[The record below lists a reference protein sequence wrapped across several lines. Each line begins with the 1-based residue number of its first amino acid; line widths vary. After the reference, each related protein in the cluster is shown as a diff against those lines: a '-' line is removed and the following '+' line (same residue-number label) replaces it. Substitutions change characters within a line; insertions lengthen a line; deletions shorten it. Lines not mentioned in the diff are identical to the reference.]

1 MSSSSSNT
9 NNNSIN
15 NSNAGKMFSGL
26 NWKQKAEEFKKR
38 AKEKVEMVKDKIEEQ
53 KRDASSPIGKLA
65 NRMSL
70 QHHQS
75 DASSSLNST
84 TSSRSSRQQQQA
96 VAAESSSSA
105 CGELVNRMDSLELNV
120 TSMNAEQAAKEVD
133 KLHPGFFEPYRKDE
147 DEDEMNRSEE
157 RINSSTDPSSS
168 NNNNNNNN
176 DSSKFDALRES
187 LKEIPRDFLPK
198 DLRREEERLMAIV
211 ESVQT
216 RINGEI
222 YKKRNE
228 VGHASQKILD
238 IQNSLT
244 KANVVLKNG
253 RRALERSQHA
263 VDIKIRAVHTN
274 KRKENMVRVLRIV
287 EELRRCSE
295 REISIREKIEM
306 GDISAAIVEYGEAKN
321 ALEALSE
328 LDCTKQ
334 AFEDLSL
341 LKFEVERGTRDAFV
355 HAFSTDEDGDSL
367 YERAFQGALAL
378 GHERAAELS
387 AECFATARDSLLV
400 QSQVEDPIG
409 GVSKAAHL
417 LFKRLHFAKAYHE
430 KKIAIANKNDAFETL
445 LADSLAKSNLE
456 ARTTDTAYH
465 ALNALEIAIRTDS
478 GRQNRSETFSAD
490 PNVARMTLRK
500 CRLFAD
506 MCEKFAGAETVSSR
520 TKSLIDCAIDV
531 LSDAQR
537 KPRLAELKLAFE
549 RETWTKLSSDL
560 AKKARAEARM
570 ASSIE
575 ERVVNT
581 NALIINGDDIDHLTK
596 DEGMRAIDWVKRREH
611 PFAGERFVG
620 SDDAVLKMTTNEE
633 NLLLSPQESSKMMND
648 SNGNQVSAVAAM
660 AKLSSSGAELS
671 NAEYAK
677 EEDVST
683 SKTVTTSTAYLLE
696 SVCVFASLAAE
707 SPTMSAHSKCRSKL
721 KAFDACREMFELALF
736 NVFVSFGNSRLLA
749 HTNDQPFDDHN
760 KDALTN
766 RLKQTLTK
774 LASRGGLFALK
785 PPPPIT
791 QQQPHTPG
799 GGDNATFIA
808 TTPAT
813 NLNGAAMPLASSA
826 AAASSTT
833 TPVVSKLGATF
844 KKRSQNA
851 RSQIASSGNM
861 FGLRERVVALESLA
875 CVASIYEELKPT
887 FERWVGEDSSSVVE
901 KFFTKVV
908 HAVDD
913 LREHV
918 LSRVAELLLDLSWL
932 PDEIGDSDFKITDM
946 QSMKKAALGKYN
958 QKEMPSVLSASEW
971 TTQLGQLLAQ
981 FATKLRVSEVTAVNG
996 KVLWELGAQLVSNA
1010 IVRGF
1015 AKVKKCSIDGRAV
1028 MQMDVQTVQ
1037 QHFQTYYPFKN
1048 AVPSSS
1054 ASASSAPPPPQPPP
1068 LNLDFRYVET
1078 YIKAFYTPESE
1089 LVRWTMIH
1097 PEYTSEQKLVLVSHV
1112 AHAFKWSSK
1121 QKSDCLLEIQN
1132 SDLV

>member
-1 MSSSSSNT
+1 MSAYSNNSSSND
-9 NNNSIN
+9 
-15 NSNAGKMFSGL
+15 AAGGKMFL

-38 AKEKVEMVKDKIEEQ
+38 AKEKVELVKDKIEEQ

-65 NRMSL
+65 SRMTT
-70 QHHQS
+70 QQS
-75 DASSSLNST
+75 PSASSPE
-84 TSSRSSRQQQQA
+84 SRHLEQKQTP
-96 VAAESSSSA
+96 VSSSSA
-105 CGELVNRMDSLELNV
+105 GKLVNRMDSLELNAA
-120 TSMNAEQAAKEVD
+120 SMNAEQAAKEVD

-147 DEDEMNRSEE
+147 DEDETNRSEE
-157 RINSSTDPSSS
+157 RINASTDPSSS
-168 NNNNNNNN
+168 SSNN
-176 DSSKFDALRES
+176 DSIKFDALRES
-187 LKEIPRDFLPK
+187 LKEIPRDFSPK

-211 ESVQT
+211 ETVQT

-244 KANVVLKNG
+244 RANVVLKNG

-263 VDIKIRAVHTN
+263 VDVKIRAVHTN
-274 KRKENMVRVLRIV
+274 KRKENMVRVLRVV
-287 EELRRCSE
+287 EELRRCGE
-295 REISIREKIEM
+295 REISIREKIGK

-321 ALEALSE
+321 ALEALSA

-334 AFEDLSL
+334 AIEDLNL

-355 HAFSTDEDGDSL
+355 QAFSTDESGDSL
-367 YERAFQGALAL
+367 YEKAFQGALAL

-400 QSQVEDPIG
+400 QSQAEDPVG
-409 GVSKAAHL
+409 GVSRAAHL

-430 KKIAIANKNDAFETL
+430 KKIAMANKNDAFETL

-478 GRQNRSETFSAD
+478 GRQNSSATFNAD

-506 MCEKFAGAETVSSR
+506 MCEKFAGAETVYSR
-520 TKSLIDCAIDV
+520 TKSLMDCAIDV

-537 KPRLAELKLAFE
+537 KPRLGELKLAFE
-549 RETWTKLSSDL
+549 RETWTKLSNDL

-575 ERVVNT
+575 ERVGST
-581 NALIINGDDIDHLTK
+581 NGLIMNADNIDHQSK
-596 DEGMRAIDWVKRREH
+596 EKAMRAIDWVERREH

-648 SNGNQVSAVAAM
+648 SDGNQMSAVAAM
-660 AKLSSSGAELS
+660 ARLNGGAELS
-671 NAEYAK
+671 AEHGK
-677 EEDVST
+677 EEDAST
-683 SKTVTTSTAYLLE
+683 SKTVTASTAYLLE
-696 SVCVFASLAAE
+696 SVRVFASLAAE
-707 SPTMSAHSKCRSKL
+707 SPTMSANSKCRSKL

-736 NVFVSFGNSRLLA
+736 NVFVSFGNPRLLV
-749 HTNDQPFDDHN
+749 HTSGQLLDDHN

-785 PPPPIT
+785 PPPPIIHE
-791 QQQPHTPG
+791 QQQQHQHMNTPG
-799 GGDNATFIA
+799 DGSGGNN
-808 TTPAT
+808 P
-813 NLNGAAMPLASSA
+813 NGTAMPSASSA
-826 AAASSTT
+826 AAASTT

-844 KKRSQNA
+844 RKRSQNA
-851 RSQIASSGNM
+851 RAQIASSGNM
-861 FGLRERVVALESLA
+861 FGLKERVVALESLA

-887 FERWVGEDSSSVVE
+887 FERWVGEDSSSVVD

-913 LREHV
+913 LREHI

-971 TTQLGQLLAQ
+971 TTQLGQVLAQ

-996 KVLWELGAQLVSNA
+996 KILWELGAQLVSNA

-1015 AKVKKCSIDGRAV
+1015 AKVKKCSVDGRAI

-1037 QHFQTYYPFKN
+1037 QHFQTHYPFEK
-1048 AVPSSS
+1048 V
-1054 ASASSAPPPPQPPP
+1054 PPP

-1078 YIKAFYTPESE
+1078 YIKAFYTQESE

-1112 AHAFKWSSK
+1112 AHAFKWTSK
-1121 QKSDCLLEIQN
+1121 QKLDCLSEIQN

>member
-1 MSSSSSNT
+1 MSAYS
-9 NNNSIN
+9 NNSLN
-15 NSNAGKMFSGL
+15 DAAGGKMFL
-26 NWKQKAEEFKKR
+26 NNWKQKAEEFKKR
-38 AKEKVEMVKDKIEEQ
+38 VKEKVELVKDKIEEQ

-65 NRMSL
+65 NRMNNT
-70 QHHQS
+70 QQS
-75 DASSSLNST
+75 PSASSPE
-84 TSSRSSRQQQQA
+84 SRHLEQKQTP
-96 VAAESSSSA
+96 VSSSSA
-105 CGELVNRMDSLELNV
+105 GKLVNKMDSLELHA

-147 DEDEMNRSEE
+147 DEDETNRSEE
-157 RINSSTDPSSS
+157 RRNASTDPSSS
-168 NNNNNNNN
+168 SSNN
-176 DSSKFDALRES
+176 DSIKFDALRES
-187 LKEIPRDFLPK
+187 LKEIPRDFSPK

-211 ESVQT
+211 ETVQT

-244 KANVVLKNG
+244 RANVVLKNG

-263 VDIKIRAVHTN
+263 VDVKIRAVHTN
-274 KRKENMVRVLRIV
+274 KRKENMVRVLRVV
-287 EELRRCSE
+287 EELRRCGE
-295 REISIREKIEM
+295 REISIQEKIGK

-328 LDCTKQ
+328 LYCTKQ
-334 AFEDLSL
+334 AIEDLNL

-355 HAFSTDEDGDSL
+355 QAFSTDEDGDSL
-367 YERAFQGALAL
+367 YEKAFQGALAL

-400 QSQVEDPIG
+400 QSQAEDPVG
-409 GVSKAAHL
+409 GVSRAAHL

-430 KKIAIANKNDAFETL
+430 KKIAMANKNDAFDTL

-478 GRQNRSETFSAD
+478 GRQNSSATFNAD

-506 MCEKFAGAETVSSR
+506 MCEKFAGAETVYSR
-520 TKSLIDCAIDV
+520 TKSLMDCAIDV

-537 KPRLAELKLAFE
+537 KPRLGELKLAFE
-549 RETWTKLSSDL
+549 RETWTKLSNDL

-575 ERVVNT
+575 ERVGST
-581 NALIINGDDIDHLTK
+581 NGLIMNADDIDHQSK
-596 DEGMRAIDWVKRREH
+596 EIAMRAIDWVERREH

-648 SNGNQVSAVAAM
+648 SDGNQTSAVAAM
-660 AKLSSSGAELS
+660 AKLNGGAELS
-671 NAEYAK
+671 AEQGK
-677 EEDVST
+677 EEDTST
-683 SKTVTTSTAYLLE
+683 SKTVTASTGYLLE
-696 SVCVFASLAAE
+696 SVRVFASLAAE
-707 SPTMSAHSKCRSKL
+707 SPTMGANSKCRSKL

-736 NVFVSFGNSRLLA
+736 NVFVSFGNPRLLVHA
-749 HTNDQPFDDHN
+749 SGQLLDYHN

-785 PPPPIT
+785 PPPPIIH
-791 QQQPHTPG
+791 QQQQQHQHANTPG
-799 GGDNATFIA
+799 DGSGGNNMMMN
-808 TTPAT
+808 P
-813 NLNGAAMPLASSA
+813 NGTAMPSASSA
-826 AAASSTT
+826 AAASTT

-844 KKRSQNA
+844 RKRSQNA
-851 RSQIASSGNM
+851 RAQIASSGNM
-861 FGLRERVVALESLA
+861 FGLKERVVALESLA

-887 FERWVGEDSSSVVE
+887 FERWVGEDSSSVVD

-913 LREHV
+913 LREHI

-971 TTQLGQLLAQ
+971 TTQLGQVLAQ

-996 KVLWELGAQLVSNA
+996 KILWELGAQLVSNA

-1015 AKVKKCSIDGRAV
+1015 AKVKKCSVDGRAI

-1037 QHFQTYYPFKN
+1037 QHFQMHYPFEKI
-1048 AVPSSS
+1048 
-1054 ASASSAPPPPQPPP
+1054 PPP

-1078 YIKAFYTPESE
+1078 YIKAFYTQESE

-1112 AHAFKWSSK
+1112 AHAFKWTSK
-1121 QKSDCLLEIQN
+1121 QKLDCLSEIQN

>member
-1 MSSSSSNT
+1 
-9 NNNSIN
+9 
-15 NSNAGKMFSGL
+15 MFL
-26 NWKQKAEEFKKR
+26 NNWKQKAEEFRKR
-38 AKEKVEMVKDKIEEQ
+38 AKEKVELVKDKIEEQ

-65 NRMSL
+65 NRMNN
-70 QHHQS
+70 QQS
-75 DASSSLNST
+75 PSASSPE
-84 TSSRSSRQQQQA
+84 SRHLEQKQTP
-96 VAAESSSSA
+96 VSSSSA
-105 CGELVNRMDSLELNV
+105 GKLVNRMDSLELNAA
-120 TSMNAEQAAKEVD
+120 SMNAEQAAKEVD

-147 DEDEMNRSEE
+147 DEDETNRSEE
-157 RINSSTDPSSS
+157 RINASMDPSSS
-168 NNNNNNNN
+168 SSNN
-176 DSSKFDALRES
+176 DSIKFDALRES
-187 LKEIPRDFLPK
+187 LKEIPRDFSPK

-211 ESVQT
+211 ETVQT

-244 KANVVLKNG
+244 RANVVLKNG

-263 VDIKIRAVHTN
+263 VDVKIRAVHTN
-274 KRKENMVRVLRIV
+274 KRKENMVRVLRVV
-287 EELRRCSE
+287 EELRRCGE
-295 REISIREKIEM
+295 REISIREKIGK

-321 ALEALSE
+321 ALEALSA

-334 AFEDLSL
+334 AIEDLNL

-355 HAFSTDEDGDSL
+355 QAFSTDEDGDSL
-367 YERAFQGALAL
+367 YEKAFQGALAL

-400 QSQVEDPIG
+400 QSQAEDPVG
-409 GVSKAAHL
+409 GVSRAAHL

-430 KKIAIANKNDAFETL
+430 KKIAMANKNDAFETL

-478 GRQNRSETFSAD
+478 GRQNSSATFNAD

-506 MCEKFAGAETVSSR
+506 MCEKFAGAETVYSR
-520 TKSLIDCAIDV
+520 TKSLMDCAIDV

-537 KPRLAELKLAFE
+537 KPRLGELKLAFE
-549 RETWTKLSSDL
+549 RETWTKLSNDL

-575 ERVVNT
+575 ERVGST
-581 NALIINGDDIDHLTK
+581 NGLIMNADDIDHQSK
-596 DEGMRAIDWVKRREH
+596 EKAMRAIDWVERREH

-648 SNGNQVSAVAAM
+648 SDGNQMSAVAAM
-660 AKLSSSGAELS
+660 AKLNGGAELS
-671 NAEYAK
+671 AEHGK
-677 EEDVST
+677 EEDAST
-683 SKTVTTSTAYLLE
+683 SKTVTASTAYLLE
-696 SVCVFASLAAE
+696 SVRVFASLAAE
-707 SPTMSAHSKCRSKL
+707 SPTMSANSKCRSKL

-736 NVFVSFGNSRLLA
+736 NVFVSFGNPRLLV
-749 HTNDQPFDDHN
+749 HTSGQLLDDHN

-785 PPPPIT
+785 PPPPIIH
-791 QQQPHTPG
+791 QQQQQHQHMNTPG
-799 GGDNATFIA
+799 DGSGGNN
-808 TTPAT
+808 P
-813 NLNGAAMPLASSA
+813 NGTAMPSASSA
-826 AAASSTT
+826 AAASTT

-844 KKRSQNA
+844 RKRSQNA
-851 RSQIASSGNM
+851 RAQIASSGNM
-861 FGLRERVVALESLA
+861 FGLKERVVALESLA

-887 FERWVGEDSSSVVE
+887 FERWVGEDSSSVVD

-913 LREHV
+913 LREHI

-946 QSMKKAALGKYN
+946 QSMKKVALGKYN

-971 TTQLGQLLAQ
+971 TTQLGQVLAQ

-996 KVLWELGAQLVSNA
+996 KILWELGAQLVSNA

-1015 AKVKKCSIDGRAV
+1015 AKVKKCSVDGRAI

-1037 QHFQTYYPFKN
+1037 QHFQTHYPFEK
-1048 AVPSSS
+1048 V
-1054 ASASSAPPPPQPPP
+1054 PPP

-1078 YIKAFYTPESE
+1078 YIKAFYTQESE

-1097 PEYTSEQKLVLVSHV
+1097 PEYTSEQKLVLVSHI
-1112 AHAFKWSSK
+1112 AHAFKWTSK
-1121 QKSDCLLEIQN
+1121 QKLDCLSEIQN

>member
-1 MSSSSSNT
+1 MSAYSNNSSSND
-9 NNNSIN
+9 
-15 NSNAGKMFSGL
+15 AAGGKMFL

-38 AKEKVEMVKDKIEEQ
+38 AKEKVELVKDKIEEQ

-65 NRMSL
+65 SRMNT
-70 QHHQS
+70 QQS
-75 DASSSLNST
+75 PSVSSPE
-84 TSSRSSRQQQQA
+84 SRHLEQKQTP
-96 VAAESSSSA
+96 VSSSSA
-105 CGELVNRMDSLELNV
+105 GKLVNRMDSLELNAA
-120 TSMNAEQAAKEVD
+120 SMNAEQAAKEVD

-147 DEDEMNRSEE
+147 DEDETNRSEE
-157 RINSSTDPSSS
+157 RINASTDPSSS
-168 NNNNNNNN
+168 SSNNH
-176 DSSKFDALRES
+176 SIKFDALRES
-187 LKEIPRDFLPK
+187 LKEIPRDFSPK

-211 ESVQT
+211 ETVQT

-244 KANVVLKNG
+244 RANVVLKNG

-263 VDIKIRAVHTN
+263 VDVKIRAVHTN
-274 KRKENMVRVLRIV
+274 KRKENMVRVLRVV
-287 EELRRCSE
+287 EELRRCGE
-295 REISIREKIEM
+295 REISIREKIGK
-306 GDISAAIVEYGEAKN
+306 GDISAAIVEYGDAKN
-321 ALEALSE
+321 ALEALSA

-334 AFEDLSL
+334 AIEDLNL

-355 HAFSTDEDGDSL
+355 QAFSTDEDGDSL
-367 YERAFQGALAL
+367 YEKAFQGALAL

-400 QSQVEDPIG
+400 QSQAEDPVG
-409 GVSKAAHL
+409 GVSRAAHL

-430 KKIAIANKNDAFETL
+430 KKIAMANKNDAFETL

-478 GRQNRSETFSAD
+478 GRQNSSATFNAD

-506 MCEKFAGAETVSSR
+506 MCEKFAGAETVYSR
-520 TKSLIDCAIDV
+520 TKSLMDCAIDV

-537 KPRLAELKLAFE
+537 KPRLGELKLAFE
-549 RETWTKLSSDL
+549 RETWTKLSNDL

-575 ERVVNT
+575 ERVGST
-581 NALIINGDDIDHLTK
+581 NGLIMNADDIDHQSK
-596 DEGMRAIDWVKRREH
+596 EKAMRAIDWVERREH

-633 NLLLSPQESSKMMND
+633 SLLLSPQESSKMMND
-648 SNGNQVSAVAAM
+648 SDGNQMSAVAAM
-660 AKLSSSGAELS
+660 AKLNGGAELS
-671 NAEYAK
+671 AEHGK
-677 EEDVST
+677 EEDAST
-683 SKTVTTSTAYLLE
+683 SKTVTASTAYLLE
-696 SVCVFASLAAE
+696 SVRVFASLAAE
-707 SPTMSAHSKCRSKL
+707 SPTMSANSKCRSKL

-736 NVFVSFGNSRLLA
+736 NVFVSFGNPRLLV
-749 HTNDQPFDDHN
+749 HTSGQLLDDHN

-785 PPPPIT
+785 PPPPIIH
-791 QQQPHTPG
+791 QQQQQHQHMNTPG
-799 GGDNATFIA
+799 DGSGGNN
-808 TTPAT
+808 P
-813 NLNGAAMPLASSA
+813 NGTAMPSASSA
-826 AAASSTT
+826 AAASTT

-844 KKRSQNA
+844 RKRSQNA
-851 RSQIASSGNM
+851 RAQIASSGNM
-861 FGLRERVVALESLA
+861 FGLKERVVALESLA

-887 FERWVGEDSSSVVE
+887 FERWVGEDSSSVVD

-913 LREHV
+913 LREHI

-971 TTQLGQLLAQ
+971 TTQLGQVLAQ

-996 KVLWELGAQLVSNA
+996 KILWELGAQLVSNA

-1015 AKVKKCSIDGRAV
+1015 AKVKKCSVDGRAI

-1037 QHFQTYYPFKN
+1037 QHFQTHYPFEK
-1048 AVPSSS
+1048 V
-1054 ASASSAPPPPQPPP
+1054 PPP

-1078 YIKAFYTPESE
+1078 YIKAFYTQESE

-1112 AHAFKWSSK
+1112 AHAFKWTSK
-1121 QKSDCLLEIQN
+1121 QKLDCLSEIQN

>member
-1 MSSSSSNT
+1 MSAYSNNSSSND
-9 NNNSIN
+9 
-15 NSNAGKMFSGL
+15 AAGGKMFL
-26 NWKQKAEEFKKR
+26 NNWKQKAEEFKKR
-38 AKEKVEMVKDKIEEQ
+38 AKEKVELVKDKIEEQ

-65 NRMSL
+65 NRMNNT
-70 QHHQS
+70 QQS
-75 DASSSLNST
+75 PSASSPE
-84 TSSRSSRQQQQA
+84 SRHLEQKQTP
-96 VAAESSSSA
+96 VSSSSA
-105 CGELVNRMDSLELNV
+105 GKLVNKMDSLELHA

-147 DEDEMNRSEE
+147 DEDETNRSEE
-157 RINSSTDPSSS
+157 RINASTDPSSS
-168 NNNNNNNN
+168 SSNN
-176 DSSKFDALRES
+176 DSIKFDALRES
-187 LKEIPRDFLPK
+187 LKEIPRDFSPK

-211 ESVQT
+211 ETVQT

-244 KANVVLKNG
+244 RANVVLKNG

-263 VDIKIRAVHTN
+263 VDVKIRAVHTN
-274 KRKENMVRVLRIV
+274 KRKENMVRVLRVV
-287 EELRRCSE
+287 EELRRCGE
-295 REISIREKIEM
+295 REISIREKIGK

-321 ALEALSE
+321 ALEALSA

-334 AFEDLSL
+334 AIEDLNL

-355 HAFSTDEDGDSL
+355 QAFSTDESGDSL
-367 YERAFQGALAL
+367 YEKAFQGALAL

-400 QSQVEDPIG
+400 QSQAEDPVG
-409 GVSKAAHL
+409 GVSRAAHL

-430 KKIAIANKNDAFETL
+430 KKIAMANKNDAFETL

-478 GRQNRSETFSAD
+478 GRQNSSATFNAD

-506 MCEKFAGAETVSSR
+506 MCEKFAGAETVYSR
-520 TKSLIDCAIDV
+520 TKSLMDCAIDV

-537 KPRLAELKLAFE
+537 KPRLGELKLAFE
-549 RETWTKLSSDL
+549 RETWTKLSNDL
-560 AKKARAEARM
+560 AKKARAEALM

-575 ERVVNT
+575 ERVGST
-581 NALIINGDDIDHLTK
+581 NGLIMNADDIDHQSK
-596 DEGMRAIDWVKRREH
+596 EIAMRAIDWVERREH

-648 SNGNQVSAVAAM
+648 SDVNQMSAVAAM
-660 AKLSSSGAELS
+660 AKLNGGAELS
-671 NAEYAK
+671 AEHGK
-677 EEDVST
+677 EEDAST
-683 SKTVTTSTAYLLE
+683 SKTVTASTAYLLE
-696 SVCVFASLAAE
+696 SVRVFASLAAE
-707 SPTMSAHSKCRSKL
+707 SPTMSANSKCRSKL

-736 NVFVSFGNSRLLA
+736 NVFVSFGNPRLLVHA
-749 HTNDQPFDDHN
+749 SGQLLDYHN

-785 PPPPIT
+785 PPPPIIH
-791 QQQPHTPG
+791 QQQQQHQHANTPG
-799 GGDNATFIA
+799 DGSGGNN
-808 TTPAT
+808 P
-813 NLNGAAMPLASSA
+813 NGTAMPSASSA
-826 AAASSTT
+826 AAASTT

-844 KKRSQNA
+844 RKRSQNA
-851 RSQIASSGNM
+851 RAQIASSGNM
-861 FGLRERVVALESLA
+861 FGLKERVVALESLA

-887 FERWVGEDSSSVVE
+887 FERWVGEDSSSVVD

-913 LREHV
+913 LREHI

-932 PDEIGDSDFKITDM
+932 LDEIGDSDFKITDM

-971 TTQLGQLLAQ
+971 TTQLGQVLAQ

-996 KVLWELGAQLVSNA
+996 KILWELGAQLVSNA

-1015 AKVKKCSIDGRAV
+1015 AKVKKCSVDGRAI

-1037 QHFQTYYPFKN
+1037 QHFQMHYPFEKI
-1048 AVPSSS
+1048 
-1054 ASASSAPPPPQPPP
+1054 PPP

-1078 YIKAFYTPESE
+1078 YIKAFYTQESE

-1112 AHAFKWSSK
+1112 AHAFKWTSK
-1121 QKSDCLLEIQN
+1121 QKLDCLSEIQN

>member
-1 MSSSSSNT
+1 MSAYSNNSSSND
-9 NNNSIN
+9 
-15 NSNAGKMFSGL
+15 AAGGKMFL
-26 NWKQKAEEFKKR
+26 NNWKQKAEEFRKR
-38 AKEKVEMVKDKIEEQ
+38 AKEKVELVKDKIEEQ

-65 NRMSL
+65 NRMNN
-70 QHHQS
+70 QQS
-75 DASSSLNST
+75 PSASSPE
-84 TSSRSSRQQQQA
+84 SRHLEQKQTP
-96 VAAESSSSA
+96 VSSSSA
-105 CGELVNRMDSLELNV
+105 GKLVNRMDSLELNAA
-120 TSMNAEQAAKEVD
+120 SMNAEQAAKEVD

-147 DEDEMNRSEE
+147 DEDETNRSEE
-157 RINSSTDPSSS
+157 RINASTDPSSS
-168 NNNNNNNN
+168 SSNN
-176 DSSKFDALRES
+176 DSIKFDALRES
-187 LKEIPRDFLPK
+187 LKEIPRDFSPK

-211 ESVQT
+211 ETVQT

-244 KANVVLKNG
+244 RANVVLKNG

-263 VDIKIRAVHTN
+263 VDVKIRAVHTN
-274 KRKENMVRVLRIV
+274 KRKENMVRVLRVV
-287 EELRRCSE
+287 EELRRCGE
-295 REISIREKIEM
+295 REISIREKIGK
-306 GDISAAIVEYGEAKN
+306 GDISAAIVEYGDAKN
-321 ALEALSE
+321 ALEALSA

-334 AFEDLSL
+334 AIEDLNL

-355 HAFSTDEDGDSL
+355 QAFSTDEDGDSL
-367 YERAFQGALAL
+367 YEKAFQGALAL

-400 QSQVEDPIG
+400 QSQAEDPVG
-409 GVSKAAHL
+409 GVSRAAHL

-430 KKIAIANKNDAFETL
+430 KKIAMANKNDAFETL

-478 GRQNRSETFSAD
+478 GRQNSSATFNAD

-506 MCEKFAGAETVSSR
+506 MCEKFAGAETVYSR
-520 TKSLIDCAIDV
+520 TKSLMDCAIDV

-537 KPRLAELKLAFE
+537 KPRLGELKLAFE
-549 RETWTKLSSDL
+549 RETWTKLSNDL

-575 ERVVNT
+575 ERVGST
-581 NALIINGDDIDHLTK
+581 NGLIMNADDIDHQSK
-596 DEGMRAIDWVKRREH
+596 EKAMRAIDWVERREH

-648 SNGNQVSAVAAM
+648 SDGNQMSAVAAM
-660 AKLSSSGAELS
+660 AKLNGGAELS
-671 NAEYAK
+671 AEHGK
-677 EEDVST
+677 EEDAST
-683 SKTVTTSTAYLLE
+683 SKTVTASTAYLLE
-696 SVCVFASLAAE
+696 SVRVFASLAAE
-707 SPTMSAHSKCRSKL
+707 SPTMSANSKCRSKL

-736 NVFVSFGNSRLLA
+736 NVFVSFGNPRLLV
-749 HTNDQPFDDHN
+749 HTSGQLLDDHN

-785 PPPPIT
+785 PPPPIIH
-791 QQQPHTPG
+791 QQQQQHQHMNTPG
-799 GGDNATFIA
+799 DGSGGNN
-808 TTPAT
+808 P
-813 NLNGAAMPLASSA
+813 NGTAMPSASSA
-826 AAASSTT
+826 AAASTT

-844 KKRSQNA
+844 RKRSQNA
-851 RSQIASSGNM
+851 RAQIASSGNM
-861 FGLRERVVALESLA
+861 FGLKERVVALESLA

-887 FERWVGEDSSSVVE
+887 FERWVGEDSSSVVD

-913 LREHV
+913 LREHI

-971 TTQLGQLLAQ
+971 TTQLGQVLAQ

-996 KVLWELGAQLVSNA
+996 KILWELGAQLVSNA

-1015 AKVKKCSIDGRAV
+1015 AKVKKCSVDGRAI

-1037 QHFQTYYPFKN
+1037 QHFQTHYPFEK
-1048 AVPSSS
+1048 V
-1054 ASASSAPPPPQPPP
+1054 PPP

-1078 YIKAFYTPESE
+1078 YIKAFYTQESE

-1112 AHAFKWSSK
+1112 AHAFKWTSK
-1121 QKSDCLLEIQN
+1121 QKLDCLSEIQN

>member
-1 MSSSSSNT
+1 MSAYSNNSSSND
-9 NNNSIN
+9 
-15 NSNAGKMFSGL
+15 AAGGKMFL
-26 NWKQKAEEFKKR
+26 NNWKQKAEEFRKR
-38 AKEKVEMVKDKIEEQ
+38 AKEKVELVKDKIEEQ

-65 NRMSL
+65 NRMNN
-70 QHHQS
+70 QQS
-75 DASSSLNST
+75 PSASSPE
-84 TSSRSSRQQQQA
+84 SRHLEQKQTP
-96 VAAESSSSA
+96 VSSSSA
-105 CGELVNRMDSLELNV
+105 GKLVNRMDSLELNAA
-120 TSMNAEQAAKEVD
+120 SMNAEQAAKEVD

-147 DEDEMNRSEE
+147 DEDETNRSEE
-157 RINSSTDPSSS
+157 RINASTDPSSS
-168 NNNNNNNN
+168 SSNN
-176 DSSKFDALRES
+176 DSIKFDALRES
-187 LKEIPRDFLPK
+187 LKEIPRDFSPK

-211 ESVQT
+211 ETVQT

-244 KANVVLKNG
+244 RANVVLKNG

-263 VDIKIRAVHTN
+263 VDVKIRAVHTN
-274 KRKENMVRVLRIV
+274 KRKENMVRVLRVV
-287 EELRRCSE
+287 EELRRCGE
-295 REISIREKIEM
+295 REISIREKIGK

-321 ALEALSE
+321 ALEALSA

-334 AFEDLSL
+334 AIEDLNL

-355 HAFSTDEDGDSL
+355 QAFSTDESGDSL
-367 YERAFQGALAL
+367 YEKAFQGALAL

-400 QSQVEDPIG
+400 QSQAEDPVG
-409 GVSKAAHL
+409 GVSRAAHL

-430 KKIAIANKNDAFETL
+430 KKIAMANKNDAFETL

-478 GRQNRSETFSAD
+478 GRQNSSATFNAD

-506 MCEKFAGAETVSSR
+506 MCEKFAGAETVYSR
-520 TKSLIDCAIDV
+520 TKSLMDCAIDV

-537 KPRLAELKLAFE
+537 KPRLGELKLAFE
-549 RETWTKLSSDL
+549 RETWTKLSNDL

-575 ERVVNT
+575 ERVGST
-581 NALIINGDDIDHLTK
+581 NGLIMNADDIDHQSK
-596 DEGMRAIDWVKRREH
+596 EKAMRAIDWVERREH

-648 SNGNQVSAVAAM
+648 SDGNQMSAVAAM
-660 AKLSSSGAELS
+660 ARLNGGAELS
-671 NAEYAK
+671 AEHGK
-677 EEDVST
+677 EEDAST
-683 SKTVTTSTAYLLE
+683 SKTVTASTAYLLE
-696 SVCVFASLAAE
+696 SVRVFASLAAE
-707 SPTMSAHSKCRSKL
+707 SPTMSANSKCRSKL

-736 NVFVSFGNSRLLA
+736 NVFVSFGNPRLLV
-749 HTNDQPFDDHN
+749 HTSGQLLDDHN

-785 PPPPIT
+785 PPPPIIH
-791 QQQPHTPG
+791 QQQQQHQHMNTPG
-799 GGDNATFIA
+799 DGSGGNN
-808 TTPAT
+808 P
-813 NLNGAAMPLASSA
+813 NGTAMPSASSA
-826 AAASSTT
+826 AAASTT

-844 KKRSQNA
+844 RKRSQNA
-851 RSQIASSGNM
+851 RAQIASSGNM
-861 FGLRERVVALESLA
+861 FGLKERVVALESLA

-887 FERWVGEDSSSVVE
+887 FERWVGEDSSSVVD

-913 LREHV
+913 LREHI

-971 TTQLGQLLAQ
+971 TTQLGQVLAQ

-996 KVLWELGAQLVSNA
+996 KILWELGAQLVSNA

-1015 AKVKKCSIDGRAV
+1015 AKVKKCSVDGRAI

-1037 QHFQTYYPFKN
+1037 QHFQTHYPFEK
-1048 AVPSSS
+1048 V
-1054 ASASSAPPPPQPPP
+1054 PPP

-1078 YIKAFYTPESE
+1078 YIKAFYTQESE

-1112 AHAFKWSSK
+1112 AHAFKWTSK
-1121 QKSDCLLEIQN
+1121 QKLDCLSEIQN

>member
-1 MSSSSSNT
+1 MSAYSNNSSSND
-9 NNNSIN
+9 
-15 NSNAGKMFSGL
+15 AAGGKMFL
-26 NWKQKAEEFKKR
+26 NNWKQKAEEFKKR
-38 AKEKVEMVKDKIEEQ
+38 AKEKVELVKDKIEEQ

-65 NRMSL
+65 NRMNN
-70 QHHQS
+70 QQS
-75 DASSSLNST
+75 PSASSPE
-84 TSSRSSRQQQQA
+84 SRHLEQKQTP
-96 VAAESSSSA
+96 VSSSSA
-105 CGELVNRMDSLELNV
+105 GKLVNRMDSLELNAA
-120 TSMNAEQAAKEVD
+120 SMNAEQAAKEVD

-147 DEDEMNRSEE
+147 DEDETNRSEE
-157 RINSSTDPSSS
+157 RINASTDPSSS
-168 NNNNNNNN
+168 SSNN
-176 DSSKFDALRES
+176 DSIKFDALRES
-187 LKEIPRDFLPK
+187 LKEIPRDFSPK

-211 ESVQT
+211 ETVQT

-244 KANVVLKNG
+244 RANVVLKNG

-263 VDIKIRAVHTN
+263 VDVKIRAVHTN
-274 KRKENMVRVLRIV
+274 KRKENMVRVLRVV
-287 EELRRCSE
+287 EELRRCGE
-295 REISIREKIEM
+295 REISIREKIGK

-321 ALEALSE
+321 ALEALSA

-334 AFEDLSL
+334 AIEDLNL

-355 HAFSTDEDGDSL
+355 QAFSTDEDGDSL
-367 YERAFQGALAL
+367 YEKAFQGALAL

-400 QSQVEDPIG
+400 QSQAEDPVG
-409 GVSKAAHL
+409 GVSRAAHL

-430 KKIAIANKNDAFETL
+430 KKIAMANKNDAFETL

-478 GRQNRSETFSAD
+478 GRQNSSATFNAD

-506 MCEKFAGAETVSSR
+506 MCEKFAGAETVYSR
-520 TKSLIDCAIDV
+520 TKSLMDCAIDV

-537 KPRLAELKLAFE
+537 KPRLGELKLAFE
-549 RETWTKLSSDL
+549 RETWTKLSNDL

-575 ERVVNT
+575 ERVGST
-581 NALIINGDDIDHLTK
+581 NGLIMNADDIDHQSK
-596 DEGMRAIDWVKRREH
+596 EKAMRAIDWVERREH

-648 SNGNQVSAVAAM
+648 SDGNQMSAVAAM
-660 AKLSSSGAELS
+660 AKLNGGAELS
-671 NAEYAK
+671 AEHGK
-677 EEDVST
+677 EEDAST
-683 SKTVTTSTAYLLE
+683 SKTVTASTAYLLE
-696 SVCVFASLAAE
+696 SVRVFASLAAE
-707 SPTMSAHSKCRSKL
+707 SPTMSANSKCRSKL

-736 NVFVSFGNSRLLA
+736 NVFVSFGNPRLLV
-749 HTNDQPFDDHN
+749 HTSGQLLDDHN

-785 PPPPIT
+785 PPPPIIH
-791 QQQPHTPG
+791 QQQQQHQHMNTPG
-799 GGDNATFIA
+799 DGSGGNN
-808 TTPAT
+808 P
-813 NLNGAAMPLASSA
+813 NGTAMPSASSA
-826 AAASSTT
+826 AAASTT

-844 KKRSQNA
+844 RKRSQNA
-851 RSQIASSGNM
+851 RAQIASSGNM
-861 FGLRERVVALESLA
+861 FGLKERVVALESLA

-887 FERWVGEDSSSVVE
+887 FERWVGEDSSSVVD

-913 LREHV
+913 LREHI

-971 TTQLGQLLAQ
+971 TTQLGQVLAQ

-996 KVLWELGAQLVSNA
+996 KILWELGAQLVSNA

-1015 AKVKKCSIDGRAV
+1015 AKVKKCSVDGRAI

-1037 QHFQTYYPFKN
+1037 QHFQTHYPFEK
-1048 AVPSSS
+1048 V
-1054 ASASSAPPPPQPPP
+1054 PPP

-1078 YIKAFYTPESE
+1078 YIKAFYTQESE

-1112 AHAFKWSSK
+1112 AHAFKWTSK
-1121 QKSDCLLEIQN
+1121 QKLDCLSEIQN

>member
-1 MSSSSSNT
+1 MSAYSNNSSSND
-9 NNNSIN
+9 
-15 NSNAGKMFSGL
+15 AAGGKMFL
-26 NWKQKAEEFKKR
+26 NNWKQKAEEFRKR
-38 AKEKVEMVKDKIEEQ
+38 AKEKVELVKDKIEEQ

-65 NRMSL
+65 SRMNT
-70 QHHQS
+70 QQS
-75 DASSSLNST
+75 PSVSSPE
-84 TSSRSSRQQQQA
+84 SRHLEQKQTP
-96 VAAESSSSA
+96 VSSSSA
-105 CGELVNRMDSLELNV
+105 GKLVNRMDSLELNA
-120 TSMNAEQAAKEVD
+120 TSMNGEQAAKEVD

-147 DEDEMNRSEE
+147 DEDETNRSEE
-157 RINSSTDPSSS
+157 RINASTDPSSS
-168 NNNNNNNN
+168 SSNNH
-176 DSSKFDALRES
+176 SIKFDALRES
-187 LKEIPRDFLPK
+187 LKEIPRDFSPK

-211 ESVQT
+211 ETVQT

-222 YKKRNE
+222 YQKRNE
-228 VGHASQKILD
+228 VGHASQKILE

-244 KANVVLKNG
+244 RANVVLKNG

-263 VDIKIRAVHTN
+263 VDVKIRAVHTN
-274 KRKENMVRVLRIV
+274 KRKENMVRVLRVV
-287 EELRRCSE
+287 EELRRCGE
-295 REISIREKIEM
+295 REISIREKIGK

-321 ALEALSE
+321 ALEALSA

-334 AFEDLSL
+334 AIEDLNL

-355 HAFSTDEDGDSL
+355 QAFSTDEDSL
-367 YERAFQGALAL
+367 YEKAFQGALAL

-400 QSQVEDPIG
+400 QSQAEDPVG
-409 GVSKAAHL
+409 GVSRAAHL

-430 KKIAIANKNDAFETL
+430 KKIAMANKNDAFETL

-478 GRQNRSETFSAD
+478 GRQNSSATFNAD

-506 MCEKFAGAETVSSR
+506 MCEKFAGAETVYSR
-520 TKSLIDCAIDV
+520 TKSLMDCAIDV

-537 KPRLAELKLAFE
+537 KPRLGELKLAFE
-549 RETWTKLSSDL
+549 RETWTKLSNDL

-575 ERVVNT
+575 ERVGSTNGLIMNT
-581 NALIINGDDIDHLTK
+581 DDIDHQSK
-596 DEGMRAIDWVKRREH
+596 EKAMRAIDWVERREH

-633 NLLLSPQESSKMMND
+633 SLLLSPQETSKMMND
-648 SNGNQVSAVAAM
+648 SDGNQMSAVAAM
-660 AKLSSSGAELS
+660 AKLNGGAELS
-671 NAEYAK
+671 AEHGK
-677 EEDVST
+677 EEDAST
-683 SKTVTTSTAYLLE
+683 SKTVTASTAYLLE
-696 SVCVFASLAAE
+696 SVRVFASLAAE
-707 SPTMSAHSKCRSKL
+707 SPTMSANSKCRSKL

-736 NVFVSFGNSRLLA
+736 NVFVSFGNPRLLV
-749 HTNDQPFDDHN
+749 HTSGQLLDDHN

-785 PPPPIT
+785 PPPPIIHE
-791 QQQPHTPG
+791 QQQQHQHMNTPG
-799 GGDNATFIA
+799 DGSGGNN
-808 TTPAT
+808 P
-813 NLNGAAMPLASSA
+813 NGTAMPSASSA
-826 AAASSTT
+826 AAASTT

-844 KKRSQNA
+844 RKRSQNA
-851 RSQIASSGNM
+851 RAQIASSGNM
-861 FGLRERVVALESLA
+861 FGLKERVVALESLA

-887 FERWVGEDSSSVVE
+887 FERWVGEDSSSVVD

-913 LREHV
+913 LREHI

-971 TTQLGQLLAQ
+971 TTQLGQVLAQ

-996 KVLWELGAQLVSNA
+996 KILWELGAQLVSNA

-1015 AKVKKCSIDGRAV
+1015 AKVKKCSVDGRAI

-1037 QHFQTYYPFKN
+1037 QHFQTHYPFEK
-1048 AVPSSS
+1048 V
-1054 ASASSAPPPPQPPP
+1054 PPP

-1078 YIKAFYTPESE
+1078 YIKAFYTQESE

-1112 AHAFKWSSK
+1112 AHAFKWTSK
-1121 QKSDCLLEIQN
+1121 QKLDCLSEIQN

>member
-1 MSSSSSNT
+1 MSAYSNNSSSND
-9 NNNSIN
+9 
-15 NSNAGKMFSGL
+15 AAGGKMFL

-38 AKEKVEMVKDKIEEQ
+38 AKEKVELVKDKIEEQ

-65 NRMSL
+65 SRMNT
-70 QHHQS
+70 QQS
-75 DASSSLNST
+75 PSVSSPE
-84 TSSRSSRQQQQA
+84 SRHLEQKQTP
-96 VAAESSSSA
+96 VSSSSA
-105 CGELVNRMDSLELNV
+105 GKLVNRMDSLELNA

-147 DEDEMNRSEE
+147 DEDETNRSEE
-157 RINSSTDPSSS
+157 RINASTDPSSS
-168 NNNNNNNN
+168 SSNNH
-176 DSSKFDALRES
+176 SIKFDALRES
-187 LKEIPRDFLPK
+187 LKEIPRDFSPK

-211 ESVQT
+211 ETVQT

-244 KANVVLKNG
+244 RANVVLKNG

-263 VDIKIRAVHTN
+263 VDVKIRAVHTN
-274 KRKENMVRVLRIV
+274 KRKENMVRVLRVV
-287 EELRRCSE
+287 EELRRCGE
-295 REISIREKIEM
+295 REISIREKIGK

-321 ALEALSE
+321 ALEALSA

-334 AFEDLSL
+334 AIEDLNL

-355 HAFSTDEDGDSL
+355 QAFSTDEDGDSL
-367 YERAFQGALAL
+367 YEKAFQGALAL

-400 QSQVEDPIG
+400 QSQAEDPVG
-409 GVSKAAHL
+409 GVSRAAHL

-430 KKIAIANKNDAFETL
+430 KKIAMANKNDAFETL
-445 LADSLAKSNLE
+445 LADSLTKSNLE

-478 GRQNRSETFSAD
+478 GRQNSSATFNAD

-506 MCEKFAGAETVSSR
+506 MCEKFAGAETVYSR
-520 TKSLIDCAIDV
+520 TKSLMDCAIDV

-537 KPRLAELKLAFE
+537 KPRLGELKLAFE
-549 RETWTKLSSDL
+549 RETWTKLSNDL

-575 ERVVNT
+575 ERVGSTNGLIMNT
-581 NALIINGDDIDHLTK
+581 DDIDHQSK
-596 DEGMRAIDWVKRREH
+596 EKAMRAIDWVERREH

-633 NLLLSPQESSKMMND
+633 SLLLSPQESSKMMND
-648 SNGNQVSAVAAM
+648 SDGNQMSAVAAM
-660 AKLSSSGAELS
+660 AKLNGGAELS
-671 NAEYAK
+671 AEHGK
-677 EEDVST
+677 EEDAST
-683 SKTVTTSTAYLLE
+683 SKTVTASTAYLLE
-696 SVCVFASLAAE
+696 SVRVFASLAAE
-707 SPTMSAHSKCRSKL
+707 SLTMSANSKCRSKL

-736 NVFVSFGNSRLLA
+736 NVFVSFGNPRLLV
-749 HTNDQPFDDHN
+749 HTSGQLLDDHN

-785 PPPPIT
+785 PPPPIIHE
-791 QQQPHTPG
+791 QQQQHQHMNTPG
-799 GGDNATFIA
+799 DGSGGNN
-808 TTPAT
+808 P
-813 NLNGAAMPLASSA
+813 NGTAMPSASSA
-826 AAASSTT
+826 AAASTT

-844 KKRSQNA
+844 RKRSQNA
-851 RSQIASSGNM
+851 RAQIASSGNM
-861 FGLRERVVALESLA
+861 FGLKERVVALESLA

-887 FERWVGEDSSSVVE
+887 FERWVGEDSSSVVD

-913 LREHV
+913 LREHI

-971 TTQLGQLLAQ
+971 TTQLGQVLAQ

-996 KVLWELGAQLVSNA
+996 KILWELGAQLVSNA

-1015 AKVKKCSIDGRAV
+1015 AKVKKCSVDGRAI

-1037 QHFQTYYPFKN
+1037 QHFQTHYPFEK
-1048 AVPSSS
+1048 V
-1054 ASASSAPPPPQPPP
+1054 PPP

-1078 YIKAFYTPESE
+1078 YIKAFYTQESE

-1112 AHAFKWSSK
+1112 AHAFKWTSK
-1121 QKSDCLLEIQN
+1121 QKLDCLSEIQN

>member
-1 MSSSSSNT
+1 MSAYSNNSSSND
-9 NNNSIN
+9 
-15 NSNAGKMFSGL
+15 AAGGKMFL
-26 NWKQKAEEFKKR
+26 NNWKQKAEEFRKR
-38 AKEKVEMVKDKIEEQ
+38 AKEKVELVKDKIEEQ

-65 NRMSL
+65 NRMNN
-70 QHHQS
+70 QQS
-75 DASSSLNST
+75 PSASSPE
-84 TSSRSSRQQQQA
+84 SRHLEQKQTP
-96 VAAESSSSA
+96 VSSSSA
-105 CGELVNRMDSLELNV
+105 GKLVNRMDSLELNAA
-120 TSMNAEQAAKEVD
+120 SMNAEQAAKEVD

-147 DEDEMNRSEE
+147 DEDETNRSEE
-157 RINSSTDPSSS
+157 RINASTDPSSS
-168 NNNNNNNN
+168 SSNN
-176 DSSKFDALRES
+176 DSIKFDALRES
-187 LKEIPRDFLPK
+187 LKEIPRDFSPK

-211 ESVQT
+211 ETVQT

-244 KANVVLKNG
+244 RANVVLKNG

-263 VDIKIRAVHTN
+263 VDVKIRAVHTN
-274 KRKENMVRVLRIV
+274 KRKENMVRVLRVV
-287 EELRRCSE
+287 EELRRCGE
-295 REISIREKIEM
+295 REISIREKIGK

-321 ALEALSE
+321 ALEALSA

-334 AFEDLSL
+334 AIEDLNL

-355 HAFSTDEDGDSL
+355 QAFSTDEDGDSL
-367 YERAFQGALAL
+367 YEKAFQGALAL

-400 QSQVEDPIG
+400 QSQAEDPVG
-409 GVSKAAHL
+409 GVSRAAHL

-430 KKIAIANKNDAFETL
+430 KKIAMANKNDAFETL

-478 GRQNRSETFSAD
+478 GRQNSSATFNAD

-506 MCEKFAGAETVSSR
+506 MCEKFAGAETVYSR
-520 TKSLIDCAIDV
+520 TKSLMDCAIDV

-537 KPRLAELKLAFE
+537 KPRLGELKLAFD
-549 RETWTKLSSDL
+549 RETWTKLSNDL

-575 ERVVNT
+575 ERVGST
-581 NALIINGDDIDHLTK
+581 NGLIMNADDIDHQSK
-596 DEGMRAIDWVKRREH
+596 EKAMRAIDWVERREH

-648 SNGNQVSAVAAM
+648 SDGNQMSAVAAM
-660 AKLSSSGAELS
+660 AKLNGGAELS
-671 NAEYAK
+671 AEHGK
-677 EEDVST
+677 EEDAST
-683 SKTVTTSTAYLLE
+683 SKTVTASTAYLLE
-696 SVCVFASLAAE
+696 SVRVFASLAAE
-707 SPTMSAHSKCRSKL
+707 SPTMSANSKCRSKL

-736 NVFVSFGNSRLLA
+736 NVFVSFGNPRLLV
-749 HTNDQPFDDHN
+749 HTSGQLLDDHN

-785 PPPPIT
+785 PPPPIIH
-791 QQQPHTPG
+791 QQQQQHQHMNTPG
-799 GGDNATFIA
+799 DGSGGNN
-808 TTPAT
+808 P
-813 NLNGAAMPLASSA
+813 NGTAMPSASSA
-826 AAASSTT
+826 AAASTT

-844 KKRSQNA
+844 RKRSQNA
-851 RSQIASSGNM
+851 RAQIASSGNM
-861 FGLRERVVALESLA
+861 FGLKERVVALESLA

-887 FERWVGEDSSSVVE
+887 FERWVGEDSSSVVD

-913 LREHV
+913 LREHI

-971 TTQLGQLLAQ
+971 TTQLGQVLAQ

-996 KVLWELGAQLVSNA
+996 KILWELGAQLVSNA

-1015 AKVKKCSIDGRAV
+1015 AKVKKCSVDGRAI

-1037 QHFQTYYPFKN
+1037 QHFQTHYPFEK
-1048 AVPSSS
+1048 V
-1054 ASASSAPPPPQPPP
+1054 PPP

-1078 YIKAFYTPESE
+1078 YIKAFYTQESE

-1112 AHAFKWSSK
+1112 AHAFKWTSK
-1121 QKSDCLLEIQN
+1121 QKLDCLSEIQN

>member
-1 MSSSSSNT
+1 MSAYSNNSSSND
-9 NNNSIN
+9 
-15 NSNAGKMFSGL
+15 AAGGKMFL

-38 AKEKVEMVKDKIEEQ
+38 AKEKVELVKDKIEEQ

-65 NRMSL
+65 SRMNT
-70 QHHQS
+70 QQS
-75 DASSSLNST
+75 PSVSSPE
-84 TSSRSSRQQQQA
+84 SRHLEQKQTP
-96 VAAESSSSA
+96 VSSSSA
-105 CGELVNRMDSLELNV
+105 GKLVNRMDSLELNA

-147 DEDEMNRSEE
+147 DEDETNRSEE
-157 RINSSTDPSSS
+157 RINASTDPSSS
-168 NNNNNNNN
+168 SSNNH
-176 DSSKFDALRES
+176 SIKFDALRES
-187 LKEIPRDFLPK
+187 LKEIPRDFSPK

-211 ESVQT
+211 ETVQT

-244 KANVVLKNG
+244 RANVVLKNG

-263 VDIKIRAVHTN
+263 VDVKIRAVHTN
-274 KRKENMVRVLRIV
+274 KRKENMVRVLRVV
-287 EELRRCSE
+287 EELRRCGE
-295 REISIREKIEM
+295 REISIREKIGK

-321 ALEALSE
+321 ALEALSA

-334 AFEDLSL
+334 AIEDLNL

-355 HAFSTDEDGDSL
+355 QAFSTDEDGDSL
-367 YERAFQGALAL
+367 YEKAFQGALAL

-400 QSQVEDPIG
+400 QSQAEDPVG
-409 GVSKAAHL
+409 GVSRAAHL

-430 KKIAIANKNDAFETL
+430 KKIAMANKNDAFETL

-478 GRQNRSETFSAD
+478 GRQNSSATFNAD

-506 MCEKFAGAETVSSR
+506 MCEKFAGAETVYSR
-520 TKSLIDCAIDV
+520 TKSLMDCAIDV

-537 KPRLAELKLAFE
+537 KPRLGELKLAFE
-549 RETWTKLSSDL
+549 RETWTKLSNDL

-575 ERVVNT
+575 ERVGST
-581 NALIINGDDIDHLTK
+581 NGLIMNADDIDHQSK
-596 DEGMRAIDWVKRREH
+596 EKAMRAIDWVERREH

-648 SNGNQVSAVAAM
+648 SDGNQMSAVAAM
-660 AKLSSSGAELS
+660 AKLNGGAELS
-671 NAEYAK
+671 AEHGK
-677 EEDVST
+677 EEDAST
-683 SKTVTTSTAYLLE
+683 SKTVTASTAYLLE
-696 SVCVFASLAAE
+696 SVRVFASLAAE
-707 SPTMSAHSKCRSKL
+707 SPTMSANSKCRSKL

-736 NVFVSFGNSRLLA
+736 NVFVSFGNPRLLV
-749 HTNDQPFDDHN
+749 HTSGQLLDDHN

-785 PPPPIT
+785 PPPPIIH
-791 QQQPHTPG
+791 QQQQQHQHMNTPG
-799 GGDNATFIA
+799 DGSGGNN
-808 TTPAT
+808 P
-813 NLNGAAMPLASSA
+813 NGTAMPSASSA
-826 AAASSTT
+826 AAASTT

-844 KKRSQNA
+844 RKRSQNA
-851 RSQIASSGNM
+851 RAQIASSGNM
-861 FGLRERVVALESLA
+861 FGLKERVVALESLA

-887 FERWVGEDSSSVVE
+887 FERWVGEDSSSVVD

-913 LREHV
+913 LREHI

-971 TTQLGQLLAQ
+971 TTQLGQVLAQ

-996 KVLWELGAQLVSNA
+996 KILWELGAQLVSNA

-1015 AKVKKCSIDGRAV
+1015 AKVKKCSVDGRAI

-1037 QHFQTYYPFKN
+1037 QHFQTHYPFEK
-1048 AVPSSS
+1048 V
-1054 ASASSAPPPPQPPP
+1054 PPP

-1078 YIKAFYTPESE
+1078 YIKAFYTQESE

-1112 AHAFKWSSK
+1112 AHAFKWTSK
-1121 QKSDCLLEIQN
+1121 QKLDCLSEIQN

>member
-1 MSSSSSNT
+1 
-9 NNNSIN
+9 
-15 NSNAGKMFSGL
+15 MFL

-38 AKEKVEMVKDKIEEQ
+38 AKEKVELVKDKIEEQ

-65 NRMSL
+65 SRMNT
-70 QHHQS
+70 QQS
-75 DASSSLNST
+75 PSVSSPE
-84 TSSRSSRQQQQA
+84 SRHLEQKQTP
-96 VAAESSSSA
+96 VSSSSA
-105 CGELVNRMDSLELNV
+105 GKLVNRMDSLELNA

-147 DEDEMNRSEE
+147 DEDETNRSEE
-157 RINSSTDPSSS
+157 RINASTDPSSS
-168 NNNNNNNN
+168 SSNNH
-176 DSSKFDALRES
+176 SIKFDALRES
-187 LKEIPRDFLPK
+187 LKEIPRDFSPK

-211 ESVQT
+211 ETVQT

-244 KANVVLKNG
+244 RANVVLKNG

-263 VDIKIRAVHTN
+263 VDVKIRAVHTN
-274 KRKENMVRVLRIV
+274 KRKENMVRVLRVV
-287 EELRRCSE
+287 EELRRCGE
-295 REISIREKIEM
+295 REISIREKIGK

-321 ALEALSE
+321 ALEALSA

-334 AFEDLSL
+334 AIEDLNL

-355 HAFSTDEDGDSL
+355 QAFSTDEDGDSL
-367 YERAFQGALAL
+367 YEKAFQGALAL

-400 QSQVEDPIG
+400 QSQAEDPVG
-409 GVSKAAHL
+409 GVSRAAHL

-430 KKIAIANKNDAFETL
+430 KKIAMANKNDAFETL

-478 GRQNRSETFSAD
+478 GRQNSSATFNAD

-506 MCEKFAGAETVSSR
+506 MCEKFAGAETVYSR
-520 TKSLIDCAIDV
+520 TKSLMDCAIDV

-537 KPRLAELKLAFE
+537 KPRLGELKLAFE
-549 RETWTKLSSDL
+549 RETWTKLSNDL

-575 ERVVNT
+575 ERVGSTNGLIMNT
-581 NALIINGDDIDHLTK
+581 DDIDHQSK
-596 DEGMRAIDWVKRREH
+596 EKAMRAIDWVERREH

-633 NLLLSPQESSKMMND
+633 SLLLSPQETSKMMND
-648 SNGNQVSAVAAM
+648 SDGNQMSAVAAM
-660 AKLSSSGAELS
+660 AKLNGGAELS
-671 NAEYAK
+671 AEHGK
-677 EEDVST
+677 EEDAST
-683 SKTVTTSTAYLLE
+683 SKTVTASTAYLLE
-696 SVCVFASLAAE
+696 SVRVFASLAAE
-707 SPTMSAHSKCRSKL
+707 SPTMSANSKCRSKL

-736 NVFVSFGNSRLLA
+736 NVFVSFGNPRLLV
-749 HTNDQPFDDHN
+749 HTSGQLLDDHN

-785 PPPPIT
+785 PPPPIIH
-791 QQQPHTPG
+791 QQQQQHQHMNTPG
-799 GGDNATFIA
+799 DGSGGNN
-808 TTPAT
+808 P
-813 NLNGAAMPLASSA
+813 NGTAMPSASSA
-826 AAASSTT
+826 AAASTT

-844 KKRSQNA
+844 RKRSQNA
-851 RSQIASSGNM
+851 RAQIASSGNM
-861 FGLRERVVALESLA
+861 FGLKERVVALESLA

-887 FERWVGEDSSSVVE
+887 FERWVGEDSSSVVD

-913 LREHV
+913 LREHI

-971 TTQLGQLLAQ
+971 TTQLGQVLAQ

-996 KVLWELGAQLVSNA
+996 KILWELGAQLVSNA

-1015 AKVKKCSIDGRAV
+1015 AKVKKCSVDGRAI

-1037 QHFQTYYPFKN
+1037 QHFQTHYPFEK
-1048 AVPSSS
+1048 V
-1054 ASASSAPPPPQPPP
+1054 PPP

-1078 YIKAFYTPESE
+1078 YIKAFYTQESE

-1112 AHAFKWSSK
+1112 AHAFKWTSK
-1121 QKSDCLLEIQN
+1121 QKLDCLSEIQN

>member
-1 MSSSSSNT
+1 MSAYSNNSSSND
-9 NNNSIN
+9 
-15 NSNAGKMFSGL
+15 AAGGKMFL
-26 NWKQKAEEFKKR
+26 NNWKQKAEEFRKR
-38 AKEKVEMVKDKIEEQ
+38 AKEKVELVKDKIEEQ

-65 NRMSL
+65 NRMNN
-70 QHHQS
+70 QQS
-75 DASSSLNST
+75 PSASSPE
-84 TSSRSSRQQQQA
+84 SRHLEQKQTP
-96 VAAESSSSA
+96 VSSSSA
-105 CGELVNRMDSLELNV
+105 GKLVNRMDSLELNAA
-120 TSMNAEQAAKEVD
+120 SMNAEQAAKEVD

-147 DEDEMNRSEE
+147 DEDETNRSEE
-157 RINSSTDPSSS
+157 RINASTDPSSS
-168 NNNNNNNN
+168 SSNN
-176 DSSKFDALRES
+176 DSIKFDALRES
-187 LKEIPRDFLPK
+187 LKEIPRDFSPK

-211 ESVQT
+211 ETVQT

-244 KANVVLKNG
+244 RANVVLKNG

-263 VDIKIRAVHTN
+263 VDVKIRAVHTN
-274 KRKENMVRVLRIV
+274 KRKENMVRVLRVV
-287 EELRRCSE
+287 EELRRCGE
-295 REISIREKIEM
+295 REISIREKIGK

-321 ALEALSE
+321 ALEALSA

-334 AFEDLSL
+334 AIEDLNL

-355 HAFSTDEDGDSL
+355 QAFSTDEDGDSL
-367 YERAFQGALAL
+367 YEKAFQGALAL

-400 QSQVEDPIG
+400 QSQAEDPVG
-409 GVSKAAHL
+409 GVSRAAHL

-430 KKIAIANKNDAFETL
+430 KKIAMANKNDAFETL

-478 GRQNRSETFSAD
+478 GRQNSSATFNAD

-506 MCEKFAGAETVSSR
+506 MCEKFAGAETVYSR
-520 TKSLIDCAIDV
+520 TKSLMDCAIDV

-537 KPRLAELKLAFE
+537 KPRLGELKLAFE
-549 RETWTKLSSDL
+549 RETWTKLSNDL

-575 ERVVNT
+575 ERVGST
-581 NALIINGDDIDHLTK
+581 NGLIMNADDIDHQSK
-596 DEGMRAIDWVKRREH
+596 EKAMRAIDWVERREH

-648 SNGNQVSAVAAM
+648 SDGNQMSAVAAM
-660 AKLSSSGAELS
+660 AKLNGGAELS
-671 NAEYAK
+671 AEHGK
-677 EEDVST
+677 EEDAST
-683 SKTVTTSTAYLLE
+683 SKTVTASTAYLLE
-696 SVCVFASLAAE
+696 SVRVFASLAAE
-707 SPTMSAHSKCRSKL
+707 SPTMSANSKCRSKL

-736 NVFVSFGNSRLLA
+736 NVFVSFGNPRLLV
-749 HTNDQPFDDHN
+749 HTSGQLLDDHN

-785 PPPPIT
+785 PPPPIIH
-791 QQQPHTPG
+791 QQQQQHQHMNTPG
-799 GGDNATFIA
+799 DGSGGNN
-808 TTPAT
+808 P
-813 NLNGAAMPLASSA
+813 NGTAMPSASSA
-826 AAASSTT
+826 AAASTT

-844 KKRSQNA
+844 RKRSQNA
-851 RSQIASSGNM
+851 RAQIASSGNM
-861 FGLRERVVALESLA
+861 FGLKERVVALESLA

-887 FERWVGEDSSSVVE
+887 FERWVGEDSSSVVD

-913 LREHV
+913 LREHI

-971 TTQLGQLLAQ
+971 TTQLGQVLAQ

-996 KVLWELGAQLVSNA
+996 KILWELGAQLVSNA

-1015 AKVKKCSIDGRAV
+1015 AKVKKCSVDGRAI

-1037 QHFQTYYPFKN
+1037 QHFQTHYPFEK
-1048 AVPSSS
+1048 V
-1054 ASASSAPPPPQPPP
+1054 PPP

-1078 YIKAFYTPESE
+1078 YIKAFYTQESE

-1112 AHAFKWSSK
+1112 AHAFKWTSK
-1121 QKSDCLLEIQN
+1121 QKLDCLSEIQN

>member
-1 MSSSSSNT
+1 MSAYSNNSSSND
-9 NNNSIN
+9 
-15 NSNAGKMFSGL
+15 AAGGKMFL
-26 NWKQKAEEFKKR
+26 NNWKQKAEEFRKR
-38 AKEKVEMVKDKIEEQ
+38 AKEKVELVKDKIEEQ

-65 NRMSL
+65 NRMNN
-70 QHHQS
+70 QQS
-75 DASSSLNST
+75 PSASSPE
-84 TSSRSSRQQQQA
+84 SRHLEQKQTP
-96 VAAESSSSA
+96 VSSSSA
-105 CGELVNRMDSLELNV
+105 GKLVNRMDSLELNAA
-120 TSMNAEQAAKEVD
+120 SMNAEQAAKEVD

-147 DEDEMNRSEE
+147 DEDETNRSEE
-157 RINSSTDPSSS
+157 RINASTDPSSS
-168 NNNNNNNN
+168 SSNN
-176 DSSKFDALRES
+176 DSIKFDALRES
-187 LKEIPRDFLPK
+187 LKEIPRDFSPK

-211 ESVQT
+211 ETVQT

-244 KANVVLKNG
+244 RANVVLKNG

-263 VDIKIRAVHTN
+263 VDVKIRAVHTN
-274 KRKENMVRVLRIV
+274 KRKENMVRVLRVV
-287 EELRRCSE
+287 EELRRCGE
-295 REISIREKIEM
+295 REISIREKIGK

-321 ALEALSE
+321 ALEALSA

-334 AFEDLSL
+334 AIEDLNL

-355 HAFSTDEDGDSL
+355 QAFSTDEDGDSL
-367 YERAFQGALAL
+367 YEKAFQGALAL

-400 QSQVEDPIG
+400 QSQAEDPVG
-409 GVSKAAHL
+409 GVSRAAHL

-430 KKIAIANKNDAFETL
+430 KKIAMANKNDAFETL

-478 GRQNRSETFSAD
+478 GRQNSSATFNAD

-506 MCEKFAGAETVSSR
+506 MCEKFAGAETVYSR
-520 TKSLIDCAIDV
+520 TKSLMDCAIDV

-537 KPRLAELKLAFE
+537 KPRLGELKLAFE
-549 RETWTKLSSDL
+549 RETWTKLSNDL

-575 ERVVNT
+575 ERVGST
-581 NALIINGDDIDHLTK
+581 NGLIMNADDIDHQSK
-596 DEGMRAIDWVKRREH
+596 EKAMRAIDWVERREH

-648 SNGNQVSAVAAM
+648 SDGNQMSAVAAM
-660 AKLSSSGAELS
+660 AKLNGGAALS
-671 NAEYAK
+671 AEHGK
-677 EEDVST
+677 EEDAST
-683 SKTVTTSTAYLLE
+683 SKTVTASTAYLLE
-696 SVCVFASLAAE
+696 SVRVFASLAAE
-707 SPTMSAHSKCRSKL
+707 SPTMSANSKCRSKL

-736 NVFVSFGNSRLLA
+736 NVFVSFGNPRLLV
-749 HTNDQPFDDHN
+749 HTSGQLLDDHN

-785 PPPPIT
+785 PPPPIIH
-791 QQQPHTPG
+791 QQQQQHQHMNTPG
-799 GGDNATFIA
+799 DGSGGNN
-808 TTPAT
+808 P
-813 NLNGAAMPLASSA
+813 NGTAMPSASSA
-826 AAASSTT
+826 AAASTT

-844 KKRSQNA
+844 RKRSQNA
-851 RSQIASSGNM
+851 RAQIASSGNM
-861 FGLRERVVALESLA
+861 FGLKERVVALESLA

-887 FERWVGEDSSSVVE
+887 FERWVGEDSSSVVD

-913 LREHV
+913 LREHI

-971 TTQLGQLLAQ
+971 TTQLGQVLAQ

-996 KVLWELGAQLVSNA
+996 KILWELGAQLVSNA

-1015 AKVKKCSIDGRAV
+1015 AKVKKCSVDGRAI

-1037 QHFQTYYPFKN
+1037 QHFQTHYPFEK
-1048 AVPSSS
+1048 V
-1054 ASASSAPPPPQPPP
+1054 PPP

-1078 YIKAFYTPESE
+1078 YIKAFYTQESE

-1112 AHAFKWSSK
+1112 AHAFKWTSK
-1121 QKSDCLLEIQN
+1121 QKLDCLSEIQN

>member
-1 MSSSSSNT
+1 
-9 NNNSIN
+9 
-15 NSNAGKMFSGL
+15 
-26 NWKQKAEEFKKR
+26 
-38 AKEKVEMVKDKIEEQ
+38 
-53 KRDASSPIGKLA
+53 
-65 NRMSL
+65 
-70 QHHQS
+70 
-75 DASSSLNST
+75 
-84 TSSRSSRQQQQA
+84 
-96 VAAESSSSA
+96 
-105 CGELVNRMDSLELNV
+105 MDSLELNAA
-120 TSMNAEQAAKEVD
+120 SMNAEQAAKEVD

-147 DEDEMNRSEE
+147 DEDETNRSEE
-157 RINSSTDPSSS
+157 RINASTDPSSS
-168 NNNNNNNN
+168 SSNN
-176 DSSKFDALRES
+176 DSIKFDALRES
-187 LKEIPRDFLPK
+187 LKEIPRDFSPK

-211 ESVQT
+211 ETVQT

-244 KANVVLKNG
+244 RANVVLKNG

-263 VDIKIRAVHTN
+263 VDVKIRAVHTN
-274 KRKENMVRVLRIV
+274 KRKENMVRVLRVV
-287 EELRRCSE
+287 EELRRCGE
-295 REISIREKIEM
+295 REISIREKIGK

-321 ALEALSE
+321 ALEALSA

-334 AFEDLSL
+334 AIEDLNL

-355 HAFSTDEDGDSL
+355 QAFSTDEDGDSL
-367 YERAFQGALAL
+367 YEKAFQGALAL

-400 QSQVEDPIG
+400 QSQAEDPVG
-409 GVSKAAHL
+409 GVSRAAHL

-430 KKIAIANKNDAFETL
+430 KKIAMANKNDAFETL

-478 GRQNRSETFSAD
+478 GRQNSSATFNAD

-506 MCEKFAGAETVSSR
+506 MCETFAGAETVYSR
-520 TKSLIDCAIDV
+520 TKSLMDCAIDV

-537 KPRLAELKLAFE
+537 KPRLGELKLAFE
-549 RETWTKLSSDL
+549 RETWTKLSNDL

-575 ERVVNT
+575 ERVGST
-581 NALIINGDDIDHLTK
+581 NGLIMNADDIDHQSK
-596 DEGMRAIDWVKRREH
+596 EKAMRAIDWVERREH

-648 SNGNQVSAVAAM
+648 SDGNQMSAVAAM
-660 AKLSSSGAELS
+660 AKLNGGAELS
-671 NAEYAK
+671 AEHGK
-677 EEDVST
+677 EEDAST
-683 SKTVTTSTAYLLE
+683 SKTVTASTAYLLE
-696 SVCVFASLAAE
+696 SVRVFASLAAE
-707 SPTMSAHSKCRSKL
+707 SPTMSANSKCRSKL

-736 NVFVSFGNSRLLA
+736 NVFVSFGNPRLLV
-749 HTNDQPFDDHN
+749 HTSGQLLDDHN

-785 PPPPIT
+785 PPPPIIH
-791 QQQPHTPG
+791 QQQQQHQHMNTPG
-799 GGDNATFIA
+799 DGSGGNN
-808 TTPAT
+808 P
-813 NLNGAAMPLASSA
+813 NGTAMPSASSA
-826 AAASSTT
+826 AAASTT

-844 KKRSQNA
+844 RKRSQNA
-851 RSQIASSGNM
+851 RAQIASSGNM
-861 FGLRERVVALESLA
+861 FGLKERVVALESLA

-887 FERWVGEDSSSVVE
+887 FERWVGEDSSSVVD

-913 LREHV
+913 LREHI

-971 TTQLGQLLAQ
+971 TTQLGQVLAQ

-996 KVLWELGAQLVSNA
+996 KILWELGAQLVSNA

-1015 AKVKKCSIDGRAV
+1015 AKVKKCSVDGRAI

-1037 QHFQTYYPFKN
+1037 QHFQTHYPFEK
-1048 AVPSSS
+1048 V
-1054 ASASSAPPPPQPPP
+1054 PPP

-1078 YIKAFYTPESE
+1078 YIKAFYTQESE

-1112 AHAFKWSSK
+1112 AHAFKWTSK
-1121 QKSDCLLEIQN
+1121 QKLDCLSGIQN

>member
-1 MSSSSSNT
+1 
-9 NNNSIN
+9 
-15 NSNAGKMFSGL
+15 MFL
-26 NWKQKAEEFKKR
+26 NNWKQKAEEFKKR
-38 AKEKVEMVKDKIEEQ
+38 AKEKVELVKDKIEEQ

-65 NRMSL
+65 NRMNNT
-70 QHHQS
+70 QQS
-75 DASSSLNST
+75 PSASSPE
-84 TSSRSSRQQQQA
+84 SRHLEQKQTP
-96 VAAESSSSA
+96 VSSSSA
-105 CGELVNRMDSLELNV
+105 GKLVNKMDSLELHA

-147 DEDEMNRSEE
+147 DEDETNRSEE
-157 RINSSTDPSSS
+157 RINASTDPSSS
-168 NNNNNNNN
+168 SSNN
-176 DSSKFDALRES
+176 DSIKFDALKES
-187 LKEIPRDFLPK
+187 LKEIPRDFSPK

-211 ESVQT
+211 ETVQT

-244 KANVVLKNG
+244 RANVVLKNG

-263 VDIKIRAVHTN
+263 VDVKIRAVHTN
-274 KRKENMVRVLRIV
+274 KRKENMVRVLRVV
-287 EELRRCSE
+287 EELRRCGE
-295 REISIREKIEM
+295 REISIQEKIGK

-321 ALEALSE
+321 ALEALSA

-334 AFEDLSL
+334 AIEDLNL

-355 HAFSTDEDGDSL
+355 QAFSTDESGDSL
-367 YERAFQGALAL
+367 YEKAFQGALAL

-400 QSQVEDPIG
+400 QSQAEDPVG
-409 GVSKAAHL
+409 GVSRAAHL

-430 KKIAIANKNDAFETL
+430 KKIAMANKNDAFETL

-478 GRQNRSETFSAD
+478 GRQNSSATFNAD

-506 MCEKFAGAETVSSR
+506 MCEKFAGAETVYSR
-520 TKSLIDCAIDV
+520 TKSLMDCAIDV

-537 KPRLAELKLAFE
+537 KPRLGELKLAFE
-549 RETWTKLSSDL
+549 RETWTKLSNDL
-560 AKKARAEARM
+560 AKKARAEALM

-575 ERVVNT
+575 ERVGST
-581 NALIINGDDIDHLTK
+581 NGLIMNADDIDHQSK
-596 DEGMRAIDWVKRREH
+596 EIAMRAIDWVERREH

-648 SNGNQVSAVAAM
+648 SDVNQMSAVAAM
-660 AKLSSSGAELS
+660 AKLNCGAELS
-671 NAEYAK
+671 AEQGK
-677 EEDVST
+677 EEDTST
-683 SKTVTTSTAYLLE
+683 SKTVTASTGYLLE
-696 SVCVFASLAAE
+696 SVRVFASLAAE
-707 SPTMSAHSKCRSKL
+707 SPTMSANSKCRSKL

-736 NVFVSFGNSRLLA
+736 NVFVSFGNPRLLVHA
-749 HTNDQPFDDHN
+749 SGQLLDYHN

-785 PPPPIT
+785 PPPPIIH
-791 QQQPHTPG
+791 QQQQQHQHANTPG
-799 GGDNATFIA
+799 DGSGGNN
-808 TTPAT
+808 P
-813 NLNGAAMPLASSA
+813 NGTAMPSASSA
-826 AAASSTT
+826 AAASTT

-844 KKRSQNA
+844 RKRSQNA
-851 RSQIASSGNM
+851 RAQIASSGNM
-861 FGLRERVVALESLA
+861 FGLKERVVALESLA

-887 FERWVGEDSSSVVE
+887 FERWVGEDSSSVVD

-913 LREHV
+913 LREHI

-932 PDEIGDSDFKITDM
+932 LDEIGDSDFKITDM

-971 TTQLGQLLAQ
+971 TTQLGQVLAQ

-996 KVLWELGAQLVSNA
+996 KILWELGAQLVSNA

-1015 AKVKKCSIDGRAV
+1015 AKVKKCSVDGRAI

-1037 QHFQTYYPFKN
+1037 QHFQTHYPFEK
-1048 AVPSSS
+1048 V
-1054 ASASSAPPPPQPPP
+1054 PPP

-1078 YIKAFYTPESE
+1078 YIKAFYTQESE

-1112 AHAFKWSSK
+1112 AHAFKWTSK
-1121 QKSDCLLEIQN
+1121 QKLDCLSEIQN